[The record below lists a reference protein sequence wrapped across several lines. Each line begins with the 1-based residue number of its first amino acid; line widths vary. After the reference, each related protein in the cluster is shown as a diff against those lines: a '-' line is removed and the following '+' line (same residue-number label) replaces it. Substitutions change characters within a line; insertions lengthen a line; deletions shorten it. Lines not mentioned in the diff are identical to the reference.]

1 LTLHEEIWKQLKKEN
16 KKKTQ
21 KEKRKKTQKEKK
33 KKNTTCMLLFLF
45 ACEYKTFD
53 VFFI

>member
-16 KKKTQ
+16 KKKNT
-21 KEKRKKTQKEKK
+21 KGKKHK
-33 KKNTTCMLLFLF
+33 MLLFLF

-53 VFFI
+53 VFLFDIVE